1 MLWPGVKLTQ
11 YWEQT
16 LVKTIEALI
25 FLKGVILTSE
35 EILVSEELP
44 ISVVFF
50 NLMRFM

>member
-1 MLWPGVKLTQ
+1 MLLWPGVKLTQ

-16 LVKTIEALI
+16 LVETIEALI

-44 ISVVFF
+44 FFVFF
-50 NLMRFM
+50 FMRFT